1 MLSCPPVSYD
11 RKEITMHCL
20 HKILVYIPD
29 AIDVVEG
36 TPRAEILSAVTCYAR
51 NQTERFYEKA
61 YDWREDD
68 SAGGWKEEYP
78 QQAYLAS
85 EDPEWFLKELEDVQH
100 TQKAE
105 ITFALEHLKDTV
117 GTDLLQIVS
126 KLWNRDIRSDAPSH
140 DITAMPAYH
149 LRVLAE
155 LLDGEYRCDSCFY
168 NTSENTAR
176 LFQCDLDEIRQNP
189 SEWALVMFDYH
200 Y

>member
-1 MLSCPPVSYD
+1 
-11 RKEITMHCL
+11 MHYL
-20 HKILVYIPD
+20 HKILVHIPD
-29 AIDVVEG
+29 AIDVVEE
-36 TPRAEILSAVTCYAR
+36 TPREEILSAVTSYAR
-51 NQTERFYEKA
+51 NETERFYEKA

-68 SAGGWKEEYP
+68 SAGGWVEEYP

-85 EDPEWFLKELEDVQH
+85 EDLEWFIKELENVLH

-105 ITFALEHLKDTV
+105 ITFALDHLKDTV

-126 KLWNRDIRSDAPSH
+126 KLWSRDVRSDASSLNT
-140 DITAMPAYH
+140 TAMPAYH

-155 LLDGEYRCDSCFY
+155 LLYGEYRCDSCFY
-168 NTSENTAR
+168 NTTENTAR
-176 LFQCDLDEIRQNP
+176 LFQRDLDEIRQNP